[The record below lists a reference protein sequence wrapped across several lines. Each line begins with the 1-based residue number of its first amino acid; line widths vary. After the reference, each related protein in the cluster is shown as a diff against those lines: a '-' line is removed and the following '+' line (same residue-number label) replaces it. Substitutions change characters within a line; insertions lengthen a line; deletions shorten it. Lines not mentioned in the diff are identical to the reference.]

1 MPSVSPRSLEYLS
14 LEAINIMC
22 VEEDADTESM
32 KLLQFMRKTAIE
44 SMCFFA
50 EPIFL
55 NAIIDRLNAL
65 VFNINLFKSLFY
77 ALFLYSLFCLI

>member
-44 SMCFFA
+44 SMCFFVN
-50 EPIFL
+50 PISL
-55 NAIIDRLNAL
+55 NTIIDRLNTL
-65 VFNINLFKSLFY
+65 VFIVNI
-77 ALFLYSLFCLI
+77 CLL